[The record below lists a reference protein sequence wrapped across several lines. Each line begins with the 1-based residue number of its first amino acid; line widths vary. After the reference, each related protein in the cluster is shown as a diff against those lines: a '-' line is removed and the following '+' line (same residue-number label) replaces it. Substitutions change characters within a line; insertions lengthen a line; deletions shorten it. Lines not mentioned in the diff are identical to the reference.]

1 MLDNVAP
8 PADETGALKETFRRQ
23 LAAAFELSAET
34 VFGPDLTLAE
44 VVSASPRFV
53 NSVDFMEA
61 CAKVAN
67 GFRKTHGVSI
77 RLPATALDTRMSVI
91 VDSFAAQAHAAASA
105 RAS

>member
-8 PADETGALKETFRRQ
+8 PADETGTLKETFQRQ
-23 LAAAFELSAET
+23 LAAAFELSEET

-67 GFRKTHGVSI
+67 NYRKTHGVSV
-77 RLPATALDTRMSVI
+77 RLPATALDTPMSVI
-91 VDSFAAQAHAAASA
+91 VDSFVAQAQAAASA